1 MHFEPFALRGQVVR
15 LEPLERHHADALLE
29 AAGADRSTFGYT
41 LVPHERTAM
50 EAYIGGL
57 LADSEAG
64 RAMPFVHCRPDG
76 DGDGDG
82 GGPKVTVIGC
92 TRFMNITWWPS
103 RTTPAEVEIGGTWLR
118 ADAQRSGVNTEAK
131 LLMLTHA
138 FDLWQVDRVAVCTDA
153 RNEQSRRAIE
163 RLGAALEGVLRNHRP
178 AAGEQSAAGASRD
191 SAMYSIIPSEWPD
204 IRDRLQRSLVRD
216 G

>member
-1 MHFEPFALRGQVVR
+1 MRLEPFALRGQVVH
-15 LEPLERHHADALLE
+15 LEPLERHHADVLLE
-29 AAGADRSTFGYT
+29 AALADRSTFGYT

-50 EAYIGGL
+50 EAYIDGL

-64 RAMPFVHCRPDG
+64 RAMPFVQCRT

-82 GGPKVTVIGC
+82 GGRTITVTGC

-138 FDLWQVDRVAVCTDA
+138 FDQWQVDRVAICTDA

-204 IRDRLQRSLVRD
+204 IRDRLQRSVVRD